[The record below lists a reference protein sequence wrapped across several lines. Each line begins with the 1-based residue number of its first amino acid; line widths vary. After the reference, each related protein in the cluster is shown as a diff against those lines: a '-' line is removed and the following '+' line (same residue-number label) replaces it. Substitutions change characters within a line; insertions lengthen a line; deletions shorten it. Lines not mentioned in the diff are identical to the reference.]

1 MDNWKR
7 VFAIIW
13 TGQFLSIL
21 TSSIVNF
28 AIVLWL
34 SLETGSAEVLA
45 FATMAAL
52 LPQSVLGL
60 FTGIFID
67 RWKRKRVMIMAD
79 SFIAF
84 CTLILAVLFYFDLAK
99 ISHIYVLLALRSVGS
114 AFHMPAM
121 QASVPLLAPKSE
133 LMRIAGINQVIQSV
147 CNIAG
152 PALAGLF
159 ITMMKMT
166 NILLL
171 DVAGAAFACLSLC
184 FVFIP
189 DPSHE
194 VRNSE
199 LHLWREAKEAIM
211 EVRNQ
216 YGLSWLFLLSILAT
230 FVIMPVSVLFPLMTL
245 NHFAGNAFQVSLVEV
260 SWGGGALLAGAL
272 LGLKKYRWN
281 EILLINGMYI
291 ALGLTFLFSGLLPV
305 SGFIWF
311 AVLTALG
318 GVCGSL
324 YFATFTTVIQ
334 SRIDPGVMGRVF
346 SFYMSFSMLPSMI
359 GLLSTGFLADSIGL
373 GNTFII
379 SGGFLCLIG
388 IISFFIPSLI
398 SLKESF
404 KR

>member
-121 QASVPLLAPKSE
+121 QASVPLLAPKAE

-189 DPSHE
+189 DPSQE
-194 VRNSE
+194 ERNSE

>member
-121 QASVPLLAPKSE
+121 QASVPLQAPKSE

-194 VRNSE
+194 ERNSE

-272 LGLKKYRWN
+272 LGLKKYHWN

>member
-28 AIVLWL
+28 AIVLLL

-189 DPSHE
+189 DPSQE
-194 VRNSE
+194 ERNSE

>member
-99 ISHIYVLLALRSVGS
+99 ISHICVLLALRSVGS

-194 VRNSE
+194 ERNSE
-199 LHLWREAKEAIM
+199 LRLWREAKEAIM

-272 LGLKKYRWN
+272 LGLKKYHWN

-311 AVLTALG
+311 TVLTALG

>member
-133 LMRIAGINQVIQSV
+133 VMRIAGINQVIQSV

-194 VRNSE
+194 ERNSE

>member
-52 LPQSVLGL
+52 LPRSVLGL

-194 VRNSE
+194 ERNSE

>member
-194 VRNSE
+194 ERNSE

-216 YGLSWLFLLSILAT
+216 YGLSWLFLLSILAK

>member
-99 ISHIYVLLALRSVGS
+99 ISHIYVL
-114 AFHMPAM
+114 
-121 QASVPLLAPKSE
+121 
-133 LMRIAGINQVIQSV
+133 MRIAEINQVIQSV

-194 VRNSE
+194 ERNSE

>member
-194 VRNSE
+194 ERNSE

-359 GLLSTGFLADSIGL
+359 CLLSTGFLADSIGL

>member
-194 VRNSE
+194 ERNSE

-272 LGLKKYRWN
+272 LWLKKYRWN

>member
-133 LMRIAGINQVIQSV
+133 LMRRAGINQVIQSV

-194 VRNSE
+194 ERNSE